1 MAESPDL
8 AVITPELA
16 TGYLQGNAA
25 LQEALEIDVA
35 DAQELVAVPLKQGEH
50 NANFTFVHPRT
61 GAKHVLRVNYIS
73 QLGLDD
79 QIGYEY
85 RALRFLEPST
95 RTPQARY
102 CDSSKR
108 FYGHGALVMDFY
120 EGEWVDFRQPD
131 QVAEAAH
138 MLADVH
144 AVDTQEGCPL
154 LRPGDP
160 LRKQLEKCK
169 GFFENYC
176 SSSFEEAHVSTA
188 VRRMFRDAERALEEP
203 FDAADATHALNT
215 EAVAA
220 HFLIMPD
227 GSPGHFVDWE
237 MPIVGEVAQD
247 VAYFLSPTTTIWDTD
262 DSFIFS
268 ADERRDFV
276 ETYWSK
282 VGGRFSP
289 GRFEQRFSAYVMT
302 NCLVGITWSANAWVE
317 YHDPARPLK
326 TERTFNKIQE
336 YLTPDFLDQAY
347 DICFR

>member
-1 MAESPDL
+1 MPDKSDL
-8 AVITPELA
+8 VVITPELA
-16 TGYLQGNAA
+16 ADYLRNNAA
-25 LQEALEIDVA
+25 LLEAMEIDA
-35 DAQELVAVPLKQGEH
+35 SDAQELVAAPLKQGEH
-50 NANFTFVHPRT
+50 NANFTFIHPRT
-61 GAKHVLRVNYIS
+61 RAKHVLRVNYIS

-85 RALRFLEPST
+85 GALRFLEPST
-95 RTPQARY
+95 RTPRARY

-120 EGEWVDFRQPD
+120 EGEWVDFRKPD

-144 AVDTQEGCPL
+144 AVDTCEGCPL

-160 LRKQLEKCK
+160 LRKQLDKCR
-169 GFFENYC
+169 GFFKNYC
-176 SSSFEEAHVSTA
+176 NSAFEEERVSTA

-203 FDAADATHALNT
+203 FDPVDATHALNT

-268 ADERRDFV
+268 ADERRNFV
-276 ETYWSK
+276 ETYWRK
-282 VGGRFSP
+282 VDGRFSP

-317 YHDPARPLK
+317 YHDPSRPLK
-326 TERTFNKIQE
+326 TERTFNKLQE
-336 YLTPDFLDQAY
+336 YLDPDFLDRAY